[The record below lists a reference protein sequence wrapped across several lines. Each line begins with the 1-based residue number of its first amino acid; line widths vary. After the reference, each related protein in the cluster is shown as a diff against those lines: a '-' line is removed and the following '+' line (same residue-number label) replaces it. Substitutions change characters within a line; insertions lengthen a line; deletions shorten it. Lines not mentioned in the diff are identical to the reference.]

1 MKAAEIRELTDEE
14 IALKLE
20 ELRREH
26 LNLRFQKTTQ
36 QLEKPHQIGYVKK
49 DIAKI
54 LTVLHERK
62 RGKDGKSSS

>member
-14 IALKLE
+14 LALKLE

-36 QLEKPHQIGYVKK
+36 QLEKPHLIRNVRR
-49 DIAKI
+49 DIARI
-54 LTVLHERK
+54 YSISSERRRAK
-62 RGKDGKSSS
+62 NVKSPA